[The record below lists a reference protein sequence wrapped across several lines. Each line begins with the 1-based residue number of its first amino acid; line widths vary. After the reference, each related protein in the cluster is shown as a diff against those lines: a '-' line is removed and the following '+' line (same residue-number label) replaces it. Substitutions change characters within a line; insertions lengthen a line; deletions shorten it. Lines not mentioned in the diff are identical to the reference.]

1 MNDNL
6 NIPSK
11 PKRMSENLKNLN
23 KRMNETIKY

>member
-6 NIPSK
+6 NILSK
-11 PKRMSENLKNLN
+11 PKRMAENLKNLN